1 MTHCIDTNHEQVF
14 KRPNASTAYQ
24 KLTEVEFLKEV
35 KQDEEGFSAKRGVS
49 ESQSSQGRVSLV
61 EKGIEHAKAHSP
73 VMISLLS
80 LIMIMMI

>member
-35 KQDEEGFSAKRGVS
+35 KQDEEGFLRREDTES
-49 ESQSSQGRVSLV
+49 ESSQGRVS
-61 EKGIEHAKAHSP
+61 
-73 VMISLLS
+73 
-80 LIMIMMI
+80 